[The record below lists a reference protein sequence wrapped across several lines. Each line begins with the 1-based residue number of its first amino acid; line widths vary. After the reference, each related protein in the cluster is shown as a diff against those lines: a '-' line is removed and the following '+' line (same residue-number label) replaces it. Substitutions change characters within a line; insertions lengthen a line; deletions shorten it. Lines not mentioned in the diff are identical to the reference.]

1 MLNRLE
7 AADCNLDL
15 MWRLDQDRRAR
26 DSGRAERRVLKGKGR
41 REGGSSWDIWN
52 KWGSGTTD
60 KKTGQTGRDPQ
71 VADTD
76 GNQRPEA
83 QCRDGP
89 RGVNNTEVHAQKGMP
104 PKW

>member
-1 MLNRLE
+1 MLYRLV

-15 MWRLDQDRRAR
+15 MWRLDQERGAR
-26 DSGRAERRVLKGKGR
+26 NSGRAKRRVLKGKGR

-60 KKTGQTGRDPQ
+60 NKTEPGQKGRDPQ

-76 GNQRPEA
+76 QAQRHSVEMVY
-83 QCRDGP
+83 G
-89 RGVNNTEVHAQKGMP
+89 E
-104 PKW
+104 